1 MDIFYD
7 LAIKHLE
14 EEIEDACEYLKEAD
28 EAEEDGKEYLAVGMR
43 KVALDEY
50 SHAKFLRDY
59 LHTKHVYHDHGKH
72 EEIEKHWHRLCE
84 KLGFK

>member
-14 EEIEDACEYLKEAD
+14 EEIEDACEYLKEA
-28 EAEEDGKEYLAVGMR
+28 EDAKEGGKEYLAAGMR

-59 LHTKHVYHDHGKH
+59 LHSKHVYNEHEKH
-72 EEIEKHWHRLCE
+72 EHIEKKWHRLRE
-84 KLGFK
+84 KLGLE